1 MSATQRDAQITAD
14 DDRDG
19 LLPGAPIIAG
29 IRSLVIWV
37 VVAAAILGMFVRGTH
52 GSCSGGLASD
62 GEGYIGADGKPTDI
76 EPICGTVTMSPSP
89 LVFAILAIIVV
100 TALTRVLGRATDVDH
115 ALRILNNARMVIVVV
130 ALTGLVVGWWAIMTL
145 RIDDWSAFSVWSPL
159 PFGQF
164 EVETHPL
171 SQR

>member
-14 DDRDG
+14 DRES

-29 IRSLVIWV
+29 IRSLVIWGI
-37 VVAAAILGMFVRGTH
+37 VAAAMLGMFVRGTH

-62 GEGYIGADGKPTDI
+62 GTGFIDANGRPTDV
-76 EPICGTVTMSPSP
+76 EPLCGTVTMSPSP
-89 LVFAILAIIVV
+89 LVFVLLAVIVV
-100 TALTRVLGRATDVDH
+100 GALTRVLGRATDVDH
-115 ALRILNNARMVIVVV
+115 ALRILNNARMTIVVV
-130 ALTGLVVGWWAIMTL
+130 PLIGLAVGWWAIMTL

-164 EVETHPL
+164 EVETHPI

>member
-1 MSATQRDAQITAD
+1 MSATQRDAPVTAD

-19 LLPGAPIIAG
+19 LLPGAAIIAG
-29 IRSLVIWV
+29 IRSLVIWGI
-37 VVAAAILGMFVRGTH
+37 VAAVTIGLFVRGSY

-62 GEGYIGADGKPTDI
+62 GEGFLGADGKPTDI

-89 LVFAILAIIVV
+89 LIYVIFAVIVV
-100 TALTRVLGRATDVDH
+100 AALTRVLGRATDIDH
-115 ALRILNNARMVIVVV
+115 ALRILNNARMTIVVV
-130 ALTGLVVGWWAIMTL
+130 TLVGLAVTWFAIMTL
-145 RIDDWSAFSVWSPL
+145 RIDDWSGFAVWSPL

-164 EVETHPL
+164 EVETHPI

>member
-29 IRSLVIWV
+29 IRSLVIWG
-37 VVAAAILGMFVRGTH
+37 VVAAAILGMFVHGTH
-52 GSCSGGLASD
+52 ESCSGGLASD

-164 EVETHPL
+164 EVETHPI

>member
-29 IRSLVIWV
+29 IRSLIIWG
-37 VVAAAILGMFVRGTH
+37 VVAAALLSTFVRGSQ
-52 GSCSGGLASD
+52 GGCSGGLASD
-62 GEGYIGADGKPTDI
+62 GKGFIDANGQPTDV

-89 LVFAILAIIVV
+89 LVFVILALIVV
-100 TALTRVLGRATDVDH
+100 TALTRILGRATDVDH
-115 ALRILNNARMVIVVV
+115 ALRIVNNARMVIVVV
-130 ALTGLVVGWWAIMTL
+130 TLTGLVVGWWAITTL
-145 RIDDWSAFSVWSPL
+145 RIDDWSAYSVWSPL

-164 EVETHPL
+164 EVETHPI